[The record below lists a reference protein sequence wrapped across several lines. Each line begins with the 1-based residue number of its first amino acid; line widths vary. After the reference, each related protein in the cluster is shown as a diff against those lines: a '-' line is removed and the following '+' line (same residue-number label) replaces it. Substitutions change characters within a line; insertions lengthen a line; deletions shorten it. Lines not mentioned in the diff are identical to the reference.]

1 MPQGVH
7 GILVTA
13 GDAGLYQI
21 VKVVFVS
28 SSAGKE
34 SACNARD
41 PGLIPGSG
49 SSPGEGINCPFQ
61 YSWTSLVAQTVK
73 NRLQRGRPGFDH
85 WVWKIPWRSAWQPIQ
100 VFLPGES
107 PWTE

>member
-1 MPQGVH
+1 MPHGVH
-7 GILVTA
+7 GILMTA
-13 GDAGLYQI
+13 GDADLYQI

-49 SSPGEGINCPFQ
+49 RSAGEGIGYPLQ
-61 YSWTSLVAQTVK
+61 YSWPSLWLRWK
-73 NRLQRGRPGFDH
+73 RICLQCERPTFDP
-85 WVWKIPWRSAWQPIQ
+85 WVGKGYPPQYSG
-100 VFLPGES
+100 LENS
-107 PWTE
+107 MD